1 MVLLD
6 LSTAFDTVDHNIL
19 INRLNS
25 KFVICG
31 KALQWFKSYLSCR
44 SQYVSING
52 CSSNVHSV
60 NCGVP
65 QGSVLGPLLYLLYT
79 SPLADI
85 LRCHGMNFHFYADDT
100 QLFMPFSCNDN
111 CSVSEAVKKMES
123 CLSELNDWMVANKLK
138 LNKDKTKLL
147 IFSSNSGYHH

>member
-1 MVLLD
+1 MSKVIEKAVANQLCAYLSSNDLHEPLQSAYKKLHSCETALTRVNNDILREIDKRSSVAMVLLD
-6 LSTAFDTVDHNIL
+6 LSAAFDTVDHNIL

-25 KFVICG
+25 KFGICG

-65 QGSVLGPLLYLLYT
+65 QDSVLGPLLYLLYT

-85 LRCHGMNFHFYADDT
+85 L
-100 QLFMPFSCNDN
+100 
-111 CSVSEAVKKMES
+111 VV
-123 CLSELNDWMVANKLK
+123 MV
-138 LNKDKTKLL
+138 
-147 IFSSNSGYHH
+147 